1 MAKPRLS
8 VIGTGYLGA
17 THAVCM
23 VELGYDVIGLD
34 VDQAKIDMLRAGQV
48 PFFEPELPELLAK
61 HLDGRHLR
69 FTTSYEEAAAFA
81 DVHFICVGTPQRKG
95 ELAADMTYVEA
106 AFTSLAPYL
115 TRKALVVGKSTV
127 PAGTAVRMEEL
138 LRRLAPS

>member
-1 MAKPRLS
+1 MRHPGRRPGQLKPREINAMTQRPRLS

-61 HLDGRHLR
+61 HLDGGHLT

-81 DVHFICVGTPQRKG
+81 DVH
-95 ELAADMTYVEA
+95 
-106 AFTSLAPYL
+106 
-115 TRKALVVGKSTV
+115 
-127 PAGTAVRMEEL
+127 
-138 LRRLAPS
+138 